1 MYVDSGAR
9 GGDGTDQRVQLTSYV
24 LGYFLLGTPE
34 LYLTSCICTLQSV
47 PCKEVQMAVKS
58 PDRLLHP
65 PGYHDGGGD
74 GGINGGGGVLSSSRI
89 TPSPFHNIILFILK
103 SPNLMIVIAASPG
116 PRTDLRSQF

>member
-9 GGDGTDQRVQLTSYV
+9 GGDGTDQRVQLTSY
-24 LGYFLLGTPE
+24 LD
-34 LYLTSCICTLQSV
+34 TSYSVLQSCTSPLAYV
-47 PCKEVQMAVKS
+47 PSKEVQMAVKS

-74 GGINGGGGVLSSSRI
+74 GGINGSGGVLSSSRI
-89 TPSPFHNIILFILK
+89 TPSPFLNIILFILK

>member
-9 GGDGTDQRVQLTSYV
+9 GGDGTDQRVQLTSYLDTFCSV
-24 LGYFLLGTPE
+24 
-34 LYLTSCICTLQSV
+34 LQSCTS
-47 PCKEVQMAVKS
+47 PLAYAPSKEVQMAVKS

-65 PGYHDGGGD
+65 PGYHDGG
-74 GGINGGGGVLSSSRI
+74 INGGGGVLSSSRI
-89 TPSPFHNIILFILK
+89 TPSPFLSIILFILK